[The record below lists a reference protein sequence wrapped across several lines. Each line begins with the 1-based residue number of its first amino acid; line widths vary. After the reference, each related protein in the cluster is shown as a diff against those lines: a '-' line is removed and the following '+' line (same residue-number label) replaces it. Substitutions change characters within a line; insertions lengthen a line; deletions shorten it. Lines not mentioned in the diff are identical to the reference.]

1 MHLIRTGIV
10 FGAGYVLGAK
20 AGRERF
26 EQIVATATLV
36 SERPEVR
43 KVTDPVVAF
52 FTTEPGQH
60 ASTTGSPN
68 VSSTTG

>member
-10 FGAGYVLGAK
+10 FGAGYMLGAK

-43 KVTDPVVAF
+43 RVADPLVSF
-52 FTTEPGQH
+52 FTSPAGQH
-60 ASTTGSPN
+60 ASTPSLPN
-68 VSSTTG
+68 VPSTTG

>member
-26 EQIVATATLV
+26 EQIVATAMLV

-43 KVTDPVVAF
+43 KIADPLVAF
-52 FTTEPGQH
+52 FTTQAGQH
-60 ASTTGSPN
+60 ASPN
-68 VSSTTG
+68 VPSATG

>member
-10 FGAGYVLGAK
+10 FGAGYVFGTK

-43 KVTDPVVAF
+43 KVAEPVLAF
-52 FTTEPGQH
+52 FTAPPGQH
-60 ASTTGSPN
+60 AGTGS
-68 VSSTTG
+68 

>member
-10 FGAGYVLGAK
+10 FGAGYVLGTK

-43 KVTDPVVAF
+43 KVAEPVVSF
-52 FTTEPGQH
+52 FTSSPGQH
-60 ASTTGSPN
+60 PSTG
-68 VSSTTG
+68 G

>member
-43 KVTDPVVAF
+43 KVTDPVLAF

-60 ASTTGSPN
+60 VSTTSAPN
-68 VSSTTG
+68 VPTTAG